1 MSPVVAVHAVCATLA
16 LLLGPVVLLRRP
28 RGDTA
33 HRWLGRIW
41 VGVMYVALATSMFI
55 EQLRPGHL
63 SFFHALTAFT
73 TITISVGL
81 WAAVRGRVEMH
92 RRFMRNSWFGVV
104 GAFTG
109 AVAVPSR
116 DVPQLATHDPILFTT
131 AVVGLVGGCVAL
143 VVAVEV
149 VARRR
154 WTTRPS
160 HAMTSVGSG

>member
-1 MSPVVAVHAVCATLA
+1 MSPVVAVHAVCASLA

-41 VGVMYVALATSMFI
+41 VGAMYVALGTSMGI

-63 SFFHALTAFT
+63 SLFHALTAFT
-73 TITISVGL
+73 TITVSVGL
-81 WAAVRGRVEMH
+81 WAAVRGRVAMH

-104 GAFTG
+104 GAFVG

-116 DVPQLATHDPILFTT
+116 DVPRLAAHDPALFTV
-131 AVVGLVGGCVAL
+131 AVVALVVGCAAL

-154 WTTRPS
+154 WSARPS
-160 HAMTSVGSG
+160 PALASVGSG